1 MRIPPFGV
9 ERWFVRYEFAVELNI
24 AESCIQ
30 PFSVDELC
38 RLCAVEPS
46 HLLRQPVG
54 YADGRGSADLR
65 EAIAALYPDTSSDEV
80 LVTTG
85 AIEANFLVAQALLEP
100 SSRAIVEFPA
110 YQQLYAVPR
119 SIGARVDLWELHPE
133 QAYRPDLAALERL
146 APAGEPLSMLTIN
159 HPHNPSGVRID
170 QETMAQIALLA
181 ASRGGVLHSDEVYRG
196 LTLGDE
202 VSPSP
207 SAREITR
214 DAVVVGSMSKAYGL
228 SGARIGW
235 IAGPRALIRRCS
247 EIRDYIS
254 ICPAFLSERLALLV
268 LQHQDAVM
276 ARNKGIARRNSAL
289 LHEFLERNSDVLTC
303 PLPDEGVIAFVRYH
317 RPQGDGRAVPSSR
330 EFCARL
336 AEERGVLLI
345 PGDCFERDF
354 FFRIGFG
361 YESAVLKR
369 GLEVFEQYCD
379 EVLRA

>member
-30 PFSVDELC
+30 PFTAEELC
-38 RLCAVEPS
+38 ALCGVEPAY
-46 HLLRQPVG
+46 LLRERVG

-65 EAIAALYPDTSSDEV
+65 ETIAALYPDTGPDEV

-100 SSRAIVEFPA
+100 GSRAIVEFPA
-110 YQQLYAVPR
+110 YQQLYSVPR
-119 SIGARVDLWELHPE
+119 STGARVDLWELHPE
-133 QAYRPDLAALERL
+133 QAYRPDLVALERL
-146 APAGEPLSMLTIN
+146 VSAGESLSMLTIN

-170 QETMAQIALLA
+170 KEAMAQIALLT

-196 LTLGDE
+196 LTLSE
-202 VSPSP
+202 RVSPSP

-235 IAGPRALIRRCS
+235 IAGPRALVERCS
-247 EIRDYIS
+247 EIRDYVS
-254 ICPAFLSERLALLV
+254 ICPPALSERLALLA
-268 LQHQDAVM
+268 LQHRDVVM
-276 ARNKGIARRNSAL
+276 ARNRAIARRNYSL
-289 LHEFLERNSDVLTC
+289 LRRFLERNSDVLTC
-303 PLPDEGVIAFVRYH
+303 PLPEEGVIAFVRYH
-317 RPQGDGRAVPSSR
+317 RPDGDRRALPSSR
-330 EFCARL
+330 EFCGRL

-345 PGDCFERDF
+345 PGDCFERDL

-361 YESAVLKR
+361 YDSAVLER
-369 GLEVFEQYCD
+369 GLEALEEYCD